1 MFPLKIPQ
9 LLFQAS
15 AVTSSLPDYVAV
27 VFLQEIKRRQ
37 SQGKREIERI
47 EIAESGVIIPFDRRH
62 ETFLA
67 FPRQQFVVERSKRTF
82 DNRRL
87 L

>member
-15 AVTSSLPDYVAV
+15 AVTSSLLDYVAV
-27 VFLQEIKRRQ
+27 VFLQEIKRGQ
-37 SQGKREIERI
+37 LPGKREIERI
-47 EIAESGVIIPFDRRH
+47 EIAESGVITPFDRRP
-62 ETFLA
+62 ETFLV
-67 FPRQQFVVERSKRTF
+67 FPRQQFIVERSKRTF
-82 DNRRL
+82 ENRRL